1 MPSFSRVIPAGAVV
15 YWEDDVQMT
24 WFGLGRASYASLAQ
38 TVGLIFNRQTAI
50 EGKRRVDRLAA
61 LGVKDGIFAPAKNQ
75 PSLPEGSF
83 AGLVHVCHDPALDY
97 AILSK
102 DFKKGIIE
110 RYFNKT
116 TKKYFYLYDCAYL
129 RQNFADTWSD
139 TKKEQPVTASFLLPT
154 KP

>member
-1 MPSFSRVIPAGAVV
+1 
-15 YWEDDVQMT
+15 MT

-61 LGVKDGIFAPAKNQ
+61 LGVRDGIFALVRNQ
-75 PSLPEGSF
+75 ATLPEGSF

-97 AILSK
+97 IILSK
-102 DFKKGIIE
+102 DFEKGIIE

-116 TKKYFYLYDCAYL
+116 TKKYFYLYDCALL
-129 RQNFADTWSD
+129 RRNFADTWPD
-139 TKKEQPVTASFLLPT
+139 HANEQT
-154 KP
+154 